1 MLAVPC
7 SRWEKTKLV
16 HHAEFLRN
24 KEKNSM
30 KNVIIEKDGKLGTVI
45 VNRPEQMN
53 SMNSLTRAELA
64 EAFTILDNDDNIAV
78 ILLTGSEGK
87 AFIAGADIKEF
98 LNQKIESQEELEK
111 DWIVTKVISDLK
123 KPVIAVIDGFCLG
136 GGLEIAMSCDL
147 RIASKRTKLG
157 QPEIN
162 IGIIPGAGGTQRLTR
177 LIGEGRAMEMILT
190 GRMVSAEEAHNYGI
204 VNFVFNSEELMSK
217 AIEIANTIGDKSSYA
232 VERAKKSVKA
242 VSEMNLKD
250 GLKLEREL
258 FVQCLNSEDGKE
270 GITAFIE
277 KRKPKFKGK

>member
-1 MLAVPC
+1 MENVLI
-7 SRWEKTKLV
+7 
-16 HHAEFLRN
+16 
-24 KEKNSM
+24 EKN
-30 KNVIIEKDGKLGTVI
+30 GKIGIVT
-45 VNRPEQMN
+45 VNRPKQMN
-53 SMNSLTRAELA
+53 SMNSLTRSELA
-64 EAFTILDNDDNIAV
+64 EAFNLLENDNDIAV

-98 LNQKIESQEELEK
+98 LNQTIETEKQLEE
-111 DWIVTKVISDLK
+111 DWIVTTIISNLK

-136 GGLEIAMSCDL
+136 GGLELAMSCDL
-147 RIASKRTKLG
+147 RIASDRSKLG

-190 GRMVSAEEAHNYGI
+190 GRMITAEEAFSYGI
-204 VNFVFNSEELMSK
+204 VNFVYNSDDLMDE
-217 AIEIANTIGDKSSYA
+217 AIQIANTIGEKSKYA

-250 GLKLEREL
+250 GLKLEREM
-258 FVQCLNSEDGKE
+258 FIECLNSEDGEE

-277 KRKPKFKGK
+277 KRKPNFKGK

>member
-1 MLAVPC
+1 MENVLI
-7 SRWEKTKLV
+7 
-16 HHAEFLRN
+16 
-24 KEKNSM
+24 EKN
-30 KNVIIEKDGKLGTVI
+30 GKIGIVT
-45 VNRPEQMN
+45 VNRPQQMN
-53 SMNSLTRAELA
+53 SMNSLTRSELA
-64 EAFTILDNDDNIAV
+64 EAFNFLENDNDIAV

-98 LNQKIESQEELEK
+98 LNQTLETEKQLEE
-111 DWIVTKVISDLK
+111 DWIVTTIISNLK

-136 GGLEIAMSCDL
+136 GGLELAMSCDL
-147 RIASKRTKLG
+147 RIASDRSKLG

-190 GRMVSAEEAHNYGI
+190 GRMITAEEAFSYGI
-204 VNFVFNSEELMSK
+204 INFVYGSDDLMDE
-217 AIEIANTIGDKSSYA
+217 AIQIANTIGEKSKYA

-250 GLKLEREL
+250 GLKLEREM
-258 FVQCLNSEDGKE
+258 FIECLNSEDGEE

-277 KRKPKFKGK
+277 KRKPNFKGK

>member
-1 MLAVPC
+1 MENVLI
-7 SRWEKTKLV
+7 
-16 HHAEFLRN
+16 
-24 KEKNSM
+24 EKN
-30 KNVIIEKDGKLGTVI
+30 GKIGIVT
-45 VNRPEQMN
+45 VNRPKQMN
-53 SMNSLTRAELA
+53 SMNSLTRSELA
-64 EAFTILDNDDNIAV
+64 EAFNFLESDKDIAV

-98 LNQKIESQEELEK
+98 LNQTLETEKQLEE
-111 DWIVTKVISDLK
+111 DWIVTTIISNLK

-136 GGLEIAMSCDL
+136 GGLELAMSCDL
-147 RIASKRTKLG
+147 RIASDRSKLG

-190 GRMVSAEEAHNYGI
+190 GRMITAEEAFSYGI
-204 VNFVFNSEELMSK
+204 INFVYDSDDLMDE
-217 AIEIANTIGDKSSYA
+217 AIQIANTIGEKSKYA

-250 GLKLEREL
+250 GLKLEREM
-258 FVQCLNSEDGKE
+258 FIECLNSEDGEE

-277 KRKPKFKGK
+277 KRKPNFKGK

>member
-123 KPVIAVIDGFCLG
+123 KPIIAVIDGFCLG

-204 VNFVFNSEELMSK
+204 VNFVFNSEDLMSK